1 MLAIRTILHPTDFSE
16 PSANAFRM
24 ACALA
29 RDYSANLIVL
39 HVLQR
44 PILHYAGVMTAPPP
58 TPTPE
63 ERQAAIH
70 KLHAVDPTDRLIAVE
85 HLFEEG
91 DPATGILQTARE
103 RRCDLIVMGSHGR
116 SGLGRVL
123 MGSVAENVLRGA
135 VCPVLTVKTL
145 ALEARKGQ
153 RAAPRAAEEAAEVA
167 R

>member
-91 DPATGILQTARE
+91 DPATVIAEVATRE
-103 RRCDLIVMGSHGR
+103 HCDLIVMGTHGR
-116 SGLGRVL
+116 SLLSRL
-123 MGSVAENVLRGA
+123 LTGSVTQKVNQLVACPILTMRAPTSA
-135 VCPVLTVKTL
+135 V
-145 ALEARKGQ
+145 
-153 RAAPRAAEEAAEVA
+153 
-167 R
+167 